1 MSIKERYNQEDHP
14 FWKRVG
20 NFAAIV
26 AAPAGTLVILI
37 LVPEPY
43 KEAAIATWSAIM
55 AGVKGL
61 SKLTTNK

>member
-1 MSIKERYNQEDHP
+1 MNIKERYNHEDHP

-37 LVPEPY
+37 LVPDPY
-43 KEAAIATWSAIM
+43 KQAAVATWSAIM
-55 AGVKGL
+55 AGLKGF
-61 SKLTTNK
+61 SKLTVNK